1 MGLARDDLMDL
12 VVERVD
18 LREEVDFPDL
28 TEMLSSSRPM
38 AVPPSQLG
46 QVLITWVCSGSEI
59 LIYDIE

>member
-1 MGLARDDLMDL
+1 MDL